1 MLKTTSILYDYL
13 YFMLEHVHRIVT
25 LSFVEYVTILYGYG
39 SADNVIILMYSK
51 VGNFTLEKD
60 ISLHIKK

>member
-1 MLKTTSILYDYL
+1 
-13 YFMLEHVHRIVT
+13 MLEHVHRIVT

-60 ISLHIKK
+60 ISLKIKKMEVTTAVD